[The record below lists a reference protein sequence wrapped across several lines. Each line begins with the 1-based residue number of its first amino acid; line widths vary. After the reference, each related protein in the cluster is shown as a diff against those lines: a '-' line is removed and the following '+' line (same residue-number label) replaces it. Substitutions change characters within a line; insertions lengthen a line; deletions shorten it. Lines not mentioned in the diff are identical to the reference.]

1 MKKYICTLFL
11 LLGLTLTA
19 TAQELDSLAAGEKYQ
34 VTEADYNNQSV
45 EMADVMRSNGKI
57 YVVVGAIVI
66 LFAGLVAYAIAL
78 DRKLGRLE
86 KEVFDE
92 KVNS

>member
-1 MKKYICTLFL
+1 MKRYIIAL
-11 LLGLTLTA
+11 LLIFSMGLN
-19 TAQELDSLAAGEKYQ
+19 AQELDSLKTGEKYEI
-34 VTEADYNNQSV
+34 TEADYQNKSV

-66 LFAGLVAYAIAL
+66 LFVGIIVYAISI
-78 DRKLGRLE
+78 DRKLSRLE

-92 KVNS
+92 KG

>member
-1 MKKYICTLFL
+1 MKKYLVSVL
-11 LLGLTLTA
+11 LLFSLGA
-19 TAQELDSLAAGEKYQ
+19 AAQNLDSLKVGEKYE
-34 VTEADYNNQSV
+34 VTEADYNNNTV

-66 LFAGLVAYAIAL
+66 LFVGIVIYAISI
-78 DRKLGRLE
+78 DRKLSRIE
-86 KEVFDE
+86 REVFKE